1 MSVRDY
7 KMHGATPTGR
17 SRRYTYYT
25 TIRKVTDVRF
35 TVPTAAVE
43 EQMTDLLRDISVDPH
58 VLPRLRALYREHIAA
73 LKGPSLKERAQELHE
88 RLERLHV
95 EEAALARL
103 YAQGKLTDKNYD
115 TLYREWQAKAFET
128 QQEINRLEVGAEDVV
143 DDLDQALILLAC
155 APQLFVRLETRE
167 QGRLLQILFRR
178 IIIDTRGTVV
188 DFALNPP
195 FVYLSSLNGAPP
207 HSPPGREFAQEN
219 GAGSGQFQPALP
231 SNNLHK
237 KPPTDE
243 VGPFA
248 SMVSFPHCDKL
259 DWLLR

>member
-35 TVPTAAVE
+35 TVPTETVE

-58 VLPRLRALYREHIAA
+58 VLPRLRALYREQIKA

-88 RLERLHV
+88 RLERLHA

-115 TLYREWQAKAFET
+115 ALYREWQAKVFET
-128 QQEINRLEVGAEDVV
+128 QQEIARLEAGAEEVL

-167 QGRLLQILFRR
+167 QGRLLQILFRC
-178 IIIDTRGTVV
+178 IIIDTQGKVI
-188 DFALNPP
+188 DFDLNPP
-195 FVYLSSLNGAPP
+195 FMYLSSLSGAPP
-207 HSPPGREFAQEN
+207 HNPSGREFVQEN
-219 GAGSGQFQPALP
+219 GGGSGQFHPPLPAGGRDER
-231 SNNLHK
+231 
-237 KPPTDE
+237 PPCGD
-243 VGPFA
+243 VA
-248 SMVSFPHCDKL
+248 Q
-259 DWLLR
+259 W